1 MVILKDDF
9 MCFIV
14 EVKMINLIF
23 VVLGNFLVL
32 VKVENLLGIEF
43 LFIIF
48 KYVKDLFNCWD
59 VM

>member
-14 EVKMINLIF
+14 EVKIINLIF